1 MAKTDIRPGDDEG
14 SVEVVIAKS
23 SSEHVLSA
31 NLLISGKLLSDS
43 HPRHARISICTDT
56 SEYPASHSLFCY
68 SPDGDLSSKL
78 QRIVDE
84 IAEEPPRTL
93 GQTVQELLASVAK
106 VVNAGTSRTVIT
118 IRDESDSDED
128 AHSSGGGSE
137 DYDAFEDYDDIGV
150 EHVEH
155 DSIMAKLQE

>member
-1 MAKTDIRPGDDEG
+1 MSKIEIRPGDDEG
-14 SVEVVIAKS
+14 SVEVMIAKS

-31 NLLISGKLLSDS
+31 NLLISGKFSSDS
-43 HPRHARISICTDT
+43 HPRHARISLWTDT

-84 IAEEPPRTL
+84 LAEEPPRTL
-93 GQTVQELLASVAK
+93 GQTVQKLFASVAT
-106 VVNAGTSRTVIT
+106 VVNAGTTKTVIT
-118 IRDESDSDED
+118 IHDSDSDED
-128 AHSSGGGSE
+128 AHLSGGGSE

-150 EHVEH
+150 APVEH

>member
-1 MAKTDIRPGDDEG
+1 MM
-14 SVEVVIAKS
+14 IAKS

-31 NLLISGKLLSDS
+31 NLLISGKFPSDS
-43 HPRHARISICTDT
+43 HPRHARISLWTDT

-68 SPDGDLSSKL
+68 SPDSDLSSKL

-84 IAEEPPRTL
+84 LAEEPPRTL
-93 GQTVQELLASVAK
+93 GQTVQELLASVAA
-106 VVNAGTSRTVIT
+106 VVNAGTTKTVIT
-118 IRDESDSDED
+118 IHDSDSDED
-128 AHSSGGGSE
+128 AHLSGGGSE

-150 EHVEH
+150 APVEH

>member
-1 MAKTDIRPGDDEG
+1 MSKTEIRPGDDEG

-31 NLLISGKLLSDS
+31 NLLISGKFSSYS
-43 HPRHARISICTDT
+43 HLRHARISFWTDT

-84 IAEEPPRTL
+84 LAEEPPRTL
-93 GQTVQELLASVAK
+93 GKTVQELLGSVAK
-106 VVNAGTSRTVIT
+106 VVNAGTSKIVIT
-118 IRDESDSDED
+118 IRDDSDSDED
-128 AHSSGGGSE
+128 AHLSGGGSE
-137 DYDAFEDYDDIGV
+137 DYDAFEDYDDIGITP
-150 EHVEH
+150 VEH